1 MRSKDQK
8 SLVAHQTNS
17 SRRRFATGLF
27 VSLAGGLILRP
38 AEAFPRGSDSLF
50 EAATRILQR
59 FGLSVSGAFDQVLE
73 RDVLTI
79 DALPD
84 PETQYDFV
92 VNDVDAAGGIQPC
105 VKTAFFQSLS
115 EFTHFEPNVAGGI
128 QPCTKTTVGGASST
142 FEELDVNLAG
152 GIVPCTRTTVD
163 EPATVF
169 EQFDVNVAGGI
180 QPCSKTTVEEALTT
194 FEVFDPNAVGG
205 IVPCVMVATE
215 QLPRGGVGQVVVEIN
230 EPDLNLVVQ
239 IGPRTYRL
247 VAGQLVEG

>member
-105 VKTAFFQSLS
+105 VKTAFFQISRS
-115 EFTHFEPNVAGGI
+115 SRTSSQTSPEASSHAQKRQWGGRAARLRSSTSI
-128 QPCTKTTVGGASST
+128 WPGASCPVRGRRLT
-142 FEELDVNLAG
+142 N
-152 GIVPCTRTTVD
+152 P
-163 EPATVF
+163 P
-169 EQFDVNVAGGI
+169 Q
-180 QPCSKTTVEEALTT
+180 CSSSS
-194 FEVFDPNAVGG
+194 
-205 IVPCVMVATE
+205 M
-215 QLPRGGVGQVVVEIN
+215 
-230 EPDLNLVVQ
+230 
-239 IGPRTYRL
+239 
-247 VAGQLVEG
+247 